1 MCAFCSTEIPV
12 FSLTP
17 PFPIGTLIG
26 VGVGVS
32 VFLLVL
38 LIAVVLILVV
48 VVVRKKTAYKQNR
61 DATMGDNQHYSN
73 TVVAN
78 QGLKEKGVP
87 ADYKDVVENNGEEEG
102 SIADS
107 FDPFEVVGRKVH
119 TENTKK
125 QAPKESALTASA
137 MNVSAVYPTADKSKR
152 KGAKKE
158 GEDGCNV
165 AQNDVYA
172 MPMKKMGK
180 MTDKGEG
187 VVESGGVEEEEQ
199 YDDTVGFKY
208 KPKADSESWQPSEG
222 SFKC

>member
-1 MCAFCSTEIPV
+1 MY
-12 FSLTP
+12 SLTCVLFPP

-38 LIAVVLILVV
+38 LIIVVLILVA
-48 VVVRKKTAYKQNR
+48 VVVRKKTAYKRNR
-61 DATMGDNQHYSN
+61 DAAMGDNQHYSN

-78 QGLKEKGVP
+78 QGMKEKGVP
-87 ADYKDVVENNGEEEG
+87 ADYKDVVEDNGEGEG

-107 FDPFEVVGRKVH
+107 FDPYKVVGRKVH

-125 QAPKESALTASA
+125 QAPKESAPTASA
-137 MNVSAVYPTADKSKR
+137 KNVPAVYPTADKSKR
-152 KGAKKE
+152 KGARKE

-165 AQNDVYA
+165 ARNDVYA
-172 MPMKKMGK
+172 MPMTKIGK
-180 MTDKGEG
+180 TTDEGEG
-187 VVESGGVEEEEQ
+187 VVESGGVEEGEQ

-208 KPKADSESWQPSEG
+208 KPNTDSEHWHPSERG
-222 SFKC
+222 FKC